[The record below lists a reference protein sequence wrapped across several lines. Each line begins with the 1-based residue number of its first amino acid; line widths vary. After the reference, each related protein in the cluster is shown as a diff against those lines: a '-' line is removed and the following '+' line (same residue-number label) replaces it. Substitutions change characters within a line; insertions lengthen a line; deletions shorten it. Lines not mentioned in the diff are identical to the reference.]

1 MTDAIH
7 AAYNVYK
14 TQVGDVELGAG
25 VLVYVHSETST
36 VAILIPNSSPELVQA
51 AHDVLR
57 AFPAVSLQYNVRRLV
72 DVDVDDGA
80 FCYFEITTPWY
91 TNSWPQAHGEYWHG
105 ACTTSPTTPRYHITT
120 WTDAIYILSQLRIR
134 DPLAF
139 PLPTS
144 HVNIGI
150 VPSDDGVLPFHDE
163 MHDDFGDGE

>member
-7 AAYNVYK
+7 TAYDVYK
-14 TQVGDVELGAG
+14 AQDDVDVGTG
-25 VLVYVHSETST
+25 VLAYVRSDTST
-36 VAILIPNSSPELVQA
+36 VAILIPNYSPELVQA

-72 DVDVDDGA
+72 DVDDGA

-91 TNSWPQAHGEYWHG
+91 TNSWPLAHGEYWHV
-105 ACTTSPTTPRYHITT
+105 ACTTSPTTHRYHVTT
-120 WTDAIYILSQLRIR
+120 WTDAIYILTQLRIR

-144 HVNIGI
+144 HANSGI
-150 VPSDDGVLPFHDE
+150 VSSDDGVLPFHYE

>member
-7 AAYNVYK
+7 AAYDVYK
-14 TQVGDVELGAG
+14 TQVGEVDVDVGAG
-25 VLVYVHSETST
+25 VLAYVHSETST
-36 VAILIPNSSPELVQA
+36 VAILIPNYSPELIQA

-57 AFPAVSLQYNVRRLV
+57 AFPAVSLQYNVRRL
-72 DVDVDDGA
+72 VDVDDGA

-91 TNSWPQAHGEYWHG
+91 TNSWPQAHGEYWHV

-144 HVNIGI
+144 HANSGI
-150 VPSDDGVLPFHDE
+150 VPSNELLFHDE
-163 MHDDFGDGE
+163 MRDELGDGE